1 MTTGTDEDALIEA
14 VIRVRL
20 AGESVADVHAKLSS
34 EFPAATTGE
43 VKKACSKATKRT
55 GGVLPAAAPA
65 TSETAATTETKTEAQ
80 TKKEAK
86 KAKMAADALKAAQ
99 SAMLDS
105 QRKLKLAKDPDTIA
119 AQIPAAQ
126 MDAFMQ
132 RATKLAV
139 SGTLGPGDANV
150 INVRVEADIAML
162 EWLRLANDAGE
173 FKFTEDMIALGGEL
187 QLKRLKEA
195 RDARDWKAARALYVD
210 ESQKVVGEDGTVEYG
225 GVDRMIKRSDALAAG
240 QAGDEMDNVD

>member
-20 AGESVADVHAKLSS
+20 SGESVADVHAKLSK
-34 EFPAATTGE
+34 EFPSATMGE
-43 VKKACSKATKRT
+43 VKKACSKASKRT
-55 GGVLPAAAPA
+55 GGALPAAAPA
-65 TSETAATTETKTEAQ
+65 TSETETKTVTKTEAQ

-99 SAMLDS
+99 SAMLDT
-105 QRKLKLAKDPDTIA
+105 QRKLKLAKNPDEMA
-119 AQIPAAQ
+119 AQIPAHA
-126 MDAFMQ
+126 MEAHME

-150 INVRVEADIAML
+150 LKVRVEADIAML

-173 FKFTEDMIALGGEL
+173 FKFTEDMIALGGDL
-187 QLKRLKEA
+187 QLQRLKEA

-210 ESQKVVGEDGTVEYG
+210 ETQKVVGEDGKVDLA
-225 GVDRMIKRSDALAAG
+225 GVDRMIKRSDALASG